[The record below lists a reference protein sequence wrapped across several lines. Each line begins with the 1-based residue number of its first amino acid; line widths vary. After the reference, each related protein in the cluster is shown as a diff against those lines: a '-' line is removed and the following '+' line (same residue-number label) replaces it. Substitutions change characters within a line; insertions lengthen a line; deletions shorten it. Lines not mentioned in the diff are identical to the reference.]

1 MAGLFPRWEATISH
15 CDDEETLAAR
25 DREAFIRVAVVH
37 ARTCSWAWRM
47 APRYRHVFALVLS
60 TLFPGGFVIPD
71 WGRVLWRYGMANAI
85 LPTRRRRLLLLLPD
99 SDATDIDSDAES
111 N

>member
-1 MAGLFPRWEATISH
+1 MAGLIPRGEATISH
-15 CDDEETLAAR
+15 YDDEETLAAR
-25 DREAFIRVAVVH
+25 DREAFIRVAVVN

-47 APRYRHVFALVLS
+47 APRYRDVFGLVLS

-71 WGRVLWRYGMANAI
+71 WGRVLRRYGMAYAI
-85 LPTRRRRLLLLLPD
+85 LDPDNGGSTATPTDPD
-99 SDATDIDSDAES
+99 SDAEA